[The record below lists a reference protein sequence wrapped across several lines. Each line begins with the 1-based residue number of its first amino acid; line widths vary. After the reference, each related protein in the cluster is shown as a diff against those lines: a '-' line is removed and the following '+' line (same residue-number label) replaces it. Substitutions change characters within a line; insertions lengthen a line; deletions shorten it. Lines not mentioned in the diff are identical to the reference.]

1 MNEYVCINILVRL
14 DHFLRASCIH
24 VYVSNA
30 PSSNLAFFSFFFL
43 TIQANH
49 HYRHNLCSVRPEYVH
64 QCGGGSPTSRRHS
77 PFIFRGASPS
87 IHAELAYGQ
96 RLVSL
101 RLVRLSG
108 PGTHSRI
115 VAFRATATVRP
126 TVLSLMWSMA
136 RSCTWHLRRL
146 AAPKP
151 FAAHCRPGMMFKH
164 CSSVRNSI
172 MVTPA
177 VFRLVMIQTSF
188 RALRKHALSSLADMH
203 CLENPAS
210 KPS

>member
-64 QCGGGSPTSRRHS
+64 QCRGPSPTSTRHS

-96 RLVSL
+96 RLASGSSGYQGQGLTRVS
-101 RLVRLSG
+101 SPFG
-108 PGTHSRI
+108 
-115 VAFRATATVRP
+115 RP
-126 TVLSLMWSMA
+126 Q
-136 RSCTWHLRRL
+136 RSDLL
-146 AAPKP
+146 Y
-151 FAAHCRPGMMFKH
+151 
-164 CSSVRNSI
+164 SV
-172 MVTPA
+172 
-177 VFRLVMIQTSF
+177 
-188 RALRKHALSSLADMH
+188 
-203 CLENPAS
+203 
-210 KPS
+210 